1 MRIPHQYK
9 IPAITTRIC
18 INYSELTVVTM
29 ALYMLYRTKSK
40 SATDMDDLRM
50 KFQDVYKKHNVDIV
64 GFWVNAE
71 DDNEV
76 FYMSKYKDEDD
87 YRKKVEELRSD
98 EAYTRL
104 TRDLQEIRQEFEST
118 RLLPKWVA

>member
-1 MRIPHQYK
+1 
-9 IPAITTRIC
+9 
-18 INYSELTVVTM
+18 VVTM

-87 YRKKVEELRSD
+87 YRNKVEELRND
-98 EAYTRL
+98 QAYTRL